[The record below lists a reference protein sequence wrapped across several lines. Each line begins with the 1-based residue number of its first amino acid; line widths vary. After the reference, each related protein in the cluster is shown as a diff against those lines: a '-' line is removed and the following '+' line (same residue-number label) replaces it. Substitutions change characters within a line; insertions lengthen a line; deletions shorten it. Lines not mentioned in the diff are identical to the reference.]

1 MQEISAYELIKEKL
15 HAIPN
20 QRHKGSL
27 FEKISKQFLQE
38 HDSANEYESID
49 LWYDW
54 KLRGKERDKGIDIV
68 IQTTSKEYIAVQ
80 CKFHQNSISYND
92 ISPFLTQLLSG
103 VGEVKFKKG
112 IIISTSNL
120 TSEAIKAIEQ
130 IRSTGMGIDIDEI
143 TEEDFIYSRI
153 DWEKFD
159 PTKTEDEIPLC
170 DKKRPHPHQT
180 EAIEK
185 TKKYFSDP
193 KNARGKLIMACGTGK
208 TYTSLKIME
217 ALDPK
222 ITLFLA
228 PSIALLSQTF
238 REYAQEKSEPF
249 YASIVCSDDKTGQS
263 KKNKSKN
270 EDNDDIKFSELPIK
284 ASTRL
289 EDILST
295 YEKAQKENKRFII
308 FSTYQSALR
317 IKEAQEAGLN
327 GIDLIICDEAH
338 RTVGAMYSTNERDD
352 KNAFMLCHSDENIK
366 ATKRLYMTATPKVY
380 SESSK
385 AKAKEKD
392 NVIYSMDDA
401 DIFGEEIYTLNFE
414 RAIALDLLTD
424 YKVIILAV
432 RSENLSG
439 VTNSVNKKISQLE
452 AKGTKLDKKLIN
464 NEFVCKIVG
473 THKGLAKQDV
483 IALDDENQEDNDLK
497 NKADTFV
504 SQRAISFCKSI
515 QTSKNIKDSF
525 ETIMEC
531 YDEELKKKSFKNLQI
546 NIDHVDGTMNCKER
560 LDKLENLNQFEPN
573 ICKVLSNARCLSE
586 GVDVPALDS
595 VIFFDGRSAMVD
607 IIQAVGR
614 VMRKAKNKKRGYII
628 LPIALRESEIKNL
641 DEAVKN
647 TNFQNIWKVLKAL
660 RSHDPSLV
668 DEATFKEKIKIFGSD
683 DASNPDDEGEL
694 EKDKTEQSPND
705 PKEAQKT
712 LFDAIFLKDLA
723 NAVYNVMPTKLGD
736 RNYWE
741 NFAKK
746 TGNIARTL
754 NNRLKE
760 LFGKNPEIFDNFLT
774 SLRGNIHQGIKEE
787 EALDMI
793 ISHIITKPIFDAIF
807 GDNIQNPIAKA
818 LDKMVLKLSDLGLEG
833 ETKDLKNLYESVK
846 TEAARAKSQKSQQEL
861 IKNLYNT
868 FFKEA
873 FRKQS
878 EKLGIVYTPIEV
890 VDFILRATNGI
901 LKKHFNTDFND
912 KNITIFDPFT
922 GTGSFIARLLSKEN
936 DLISDEA
943 LKEKF
948 QKGLFAFDIVLLSYY
963 IALINI
969 TQAAQNRDSSL
980 KNFKNIALTDS
991 LDYLEEKSDKGVF
1004 PLFEDLKE
1012 NQEIKTTLANQ
1023 KIQVIIGNPPY
1034 SAGTKSENDNNQNL
1048 THPKL
1053 EKRVYETY
1061 GKNST
1066 AKVGKTTRDTL
1077 IHSIRMASD
1086 LLKDKGVLG
1095 FVVNGSFIDSKSAD
1109 GFRKCVAKEF
1119 SRLYALNLRGN
1130 ARTSGEERKKQGDGI
1145 FDSGSRATVAI
1156 IFFVKDESVQN
1167 SAIHYYEVEDYLKR
1181 EAKLNFLAGFENLE
1195 SVPFKEIT
1203 PNDKGDWINQRNDD
1217 FEKLIPL
1224 KRDKQLKI
1232 FDTIFDLNS
1241 MGVASGRDPW
1251 VYNFSQKRLMQ
1262 SVQNCIDTYN
1272 ADLKRFNERFRE
1284 AFKQRTA
1291 KDKGIKPA
1299 DRYKHLSDRE
1309 ITTDKT
1315 KIAWTDGLKNKLI
1328 RNENLPESGME
1339 CVRLALYRPF
1349 NQQWLYWDKDLIH
1362 RQSRFSKIFPD
1373 KSARNVVINTGVGN
1387 GKDFS
1392 ALVSDFISDYS
1403 LISPNQAYPLYYY
1416 DDLGNR
1422 YNAISGYALNLFRRH
1437 YQDNAITEEEIFYY
1451 IYAIFHHKGY
1461 LEKYKNSLAKEA
1473 PRIALSEDFKELSVL
1488 GKELAELHLN
1498 YESGEMHTSV
1508 ECNLLENA
1516 GMEGYYDVVKMTKK
1530 GDRIIYN
1537 DHITITQIPKK
1548 AFDYVV
1554 NGKSAIDWVIERY
1567 SITTDKDSLIENNPN
1582 DYAGGKYVFELL
1594 CKVITLSVKSV
1605 DLIEKIS
1612 EKRFE

>member
-1 MQEISAYELIKEKL
+1 M
-15 HAIPN
+15 
-20 QRHKGSL
+20 
-27 FEKISKQFLQE
+27 
-38 HDSANEYESID
+38 
-49 LWYDW
+49 
-54 KLRGKERDKGIDIV
+54 
-68 IQTTSKEYIAVQ
+68 
-80 CKFHQNSISYND
+80 
-92 ISPFLTQLLSG
+92 
-103 VGEVKFKKG
+103 
-112 IIISTSNL
+112 
-120 TSEAIKAIEQ
+120 
-130 IRSTGMGIDIDEI
+130 
-143 TEEDFIYSRI
+143 
-153 DWEKFD
+153 
-159 PTKTEDEIPLC
+159 
-170 DKKRPHPHQT
+170 
-180 EAIEK
+180 
-185 TKKYFSDP
+185 
-193 KNARGKLIMACGTGK
+193 
-208 TYTSLKIME
+208 
-217 ALDPK
+217 
-222 ITLFLA
+222 
-228 PSIALLSQTF
+228 
-238 REYAQEKSEPF
+238 
-249 YASIVCSDDKTGQS
+249 
-263 KKNKSKN
+263 
-270 EDNDDIKFSELPIK
+270 
-284 ASTRL
+284 
-289 EDILST
+289 EDILSV

-352 KNAFMLCHSDENIK
+352 KNAFTLCHSDENIK

-385 AKAKEKD
+385 AKAKESD

-401 DIFGEEIYTLNFE
+401 EIFGEEIYTLNFE

-439 VTNSVNKKISQLE
+439 VTNSVNKKISQLK

-464 NEFVCKIVG
+464 NKFVCKIVG
-473 THKGLAKQDV
+473 THKGLAKQDL
-483 IALDDENQEDNDLK
+483 IALDDENKEDNDLK

-546 NIDHVDGTMNCKER
+546 THVDGTMNCKER

-573 ICKVLSNARCLSE
+573 TCKVLSNARCLSE

-595 VIFFDGRSAMVD
+595 VIFFDGKSAMVD

-628 LPIALRESEIKNL
+628 LPITLRESEIKNL

-660 RSHDPSLV
+660 RSHDSSLV
-668 DEATFKEKIKIFGSD
+668 DEATFREKIKIFGSD
-683 DASNPDDEGEL
+683 DAKNPNDEEEL
-694 EKDKTEQSPND
+694 QKDKTEQSPND
-705 PKEAQKT
+705 PKQAQKT
-712 LFDAIFLKDLA
+712 LFDAILLQDLA

-746 TGNIARTL
+746 TGNIAKTL
-754 NNRLKE
+754 NERLKE

-774 SLRGNIHQGIKEE
+774 SLRGNIHQNIKEE

-793 ISHIITKPIFDAIF
+793 TSHIITKPIFDAIF
-807 GDNIQNPIAKA
+807 GDNIQNPITKA

-912 KNITIFDPFT
+912 QNITIFDPFT

-991 LDYLEEKSDKGVF
+991 LDYLEEKSDKGVI
-1004 PLFEDLKE
+1004 PGFEDLKE
-1012 NQEIKTTLANQ
+1012 NQEIKNTLADQ

-1034 SAGTKSENDNNQNL
+1034 SSGAKSENDNNQNL

-1053 EKRVYETY
+1053 EKWVYDTY

-1077 IHSIRMASD
+1077 IQSIRMASD

-1109 GFRKCVAKEF
+1109 GFRKCVAKDF
-1119 SRLYALNLRGN
+1119 SHIYALNLRGN
-1130 ARTSGEERKKQGDGI
+1130 QRTSGEVSKKEGGKI

-1156 IFFVKDESVQN
+1156 VFFVKDESAPN
-1167 SAIHYYEVEDYLKR
+1167 HTIFYYEVEDYLKR
-1181 EAKLNFLAGFENLE
+1181 EAKLNSLANFENLD

-1224 KRDKQLKI
+1224 KRDKTLKI
-1232 FDTIFDLNS
+1232 FNTIFDLNS
-1241 MGVASGRDPW
+1241 NGVASGRDPW
-1251 VYNFSQKRLMQ
+1251 VYNFSQKTLKQ
-1262 SVQNCIDTYN
+1262 SVQTCIDTYN

-1299 DRYKHLSDRE
+1299 DRYKHLNSQE

-1328 RNENLPESGME
+1328 RNENLPANSKKH
-1339 CVRLALYRPF
+1339 VRLALYRPF
-1349 NQQWLYWDKDLIH
+1349 NKQWLYWDKDLIN
-1362 RQSRFSKIFPD
+1362 RQRRFSKIFPD

-1392 ALVSDFISDYS
+1392 ALVSDFISDFS

-1437 YQDNAITEEEIFYY
+1437 YQDDSIVEEEIFYY

-1473 PRIALSEDFKELSVL
+1473 PRIALSEDFKELSIL

-1508 ECNLLENA
+1508 EYNLLENA
-1516 GMEGYYDVVKMTKK
+1516 GMEGYYDVAQMKKDKK
-1530 GDRIIYN
+1530 GDRIQYN
-1537 DHITITQIPKK
+1537 HHITITQIPKK

-1567 SITTDKDSLIENNPN
+1567 SITKDKDSLIENNPN
-1582 DYAGGKYVFELL
+1582 HYAGGKYVFELL
-1594 CKVITLSVKSV
+1594 CRVITLSVKSV

>member
-68 IQTTSKEYIAVQ
+68 ITTSNQEYIAVQ
-80 CKFHQNSISYND
+80 CKFHQNSVSYND

-103 VGEVKFKKG
+103 VGEVRFKKG

-170 DKKRPHPHQT
+170 DKKRPRPHQT
-180 EAIEK
+180 EAINA
-185 TKKYFSDP
+185 TKEYFSDP

-238 REYAQEKSEPF
+238 REYAQEKSDPF

-284 ASTRL
+284 PSTRL

-317 IKEAQEAGLN
+317 IKEAQEAGLKE
-327 GIDLIICDEAH
+327 IDLIICDEAH

-352 KNAFMLCHSDENIK
+352 KNAFTLCHSDGNIK

-392 NVIYSMDDA
+392 NIIYSMDDA
-401 DIFGEEIYTLNFE
+401 QTFGEEIYTLNFE

-483 IALDDENQEDNDLK
+483 IALDDENKEDNDLK

-531 YDEELKKKSFKNLQI
+531 YDEELKKKSFKNLKI
-546 NIDHVDGTMNCKER
+546 SIDHVDGTMNCKDR
-560 LDKLENLNQFEPN
+560 LEKLEELNKFEPN

-660 RSHDPSLV
+660 RSHDSSLV

-683 DASNPDDEGEL
+683 DASNPDDEEEL
-694 EKDKTEQSPND
+694 QKDKTEQAPND
-705 PKEAQKT
+705 PKQAQKT
-712 LFDAIFLKDLA
+712 LFDAILLQDLA

-746 TGNIARTL
+746 TGNIAKTL

-774 SLRGNIHQGIKEE
+774 SLRGNIHQSIKEE

-846 TEAARAKSQKSQQEL
+846 TEAAHAKSQKSQQEL

-912 KNITIFDPFT
+912 QNITIFDPFT
-922 GTGSFIARLLSKEN
+922 GTGSFIARLLSKES

-991 LDYLEEKSDKGVF
+991 LDYLEEKNDKGVF
-1004 PLFEDLKE
+1004 PLFADLKE
-1012 NQEIKTTLANQ
+1012 NKEIKTTLANQ

-1034 SAGTKSENDNNQNL
+1034 SKW
-1048 THPKL
+1048 
-1053 EKRVYETY
+1053 R
-1061 GKNST
+1061 
-1066 AKVGKTTRDTL
+1066 
-1077 IHSIRMASD
+1077 
-1086 LLKDKGVLG
+1086 
-1095 FVVNGSFIDSKSAD
+1095 
-1109 GFRKCVAKEF
+1109 
-1119 SRLYALNLRGN
+1119 
-1130 ARTSGEERKKQGDGI
+1130 
-1145 FDSGSRATVAI
+1145 
-1156 IFFVKDESVQN
+1156 
-1167 SAIHYYEVEDYLKR
+1167 
-1181 EAKLNFLAGFENLE
+1181 
-1195 SVPFKEIT
+1195 
-1203 PNDKGDWINQRNDD
+1203 
-1217 FEKLIPL
+1217 
-1224 KRDKQLKI
+1224 
-1232 FDTIFDLNS
+1232 
-1241 MGVASGRDPW
+1241 
-1251 VYNFSQKRLMQ
+1251 
-1262 SVQNCIDTYN
+1262 
-1272 ADLKRFNERFRE
+1272 
-1284 AFKQRTA
+1284 
-1291 KDKGIKPA
+1291 
-1299 DRYKHLSDRE
+1299 
-1309 ITTDKT
+1309 
-1315 KIAWTDGLKNKLI
+1315 
-1328 RNENLPESGME
+1328 
-1339 CVRLALYRPF
+1339 
-1349 NQQWLYWDKDLIH
+1349 
-1362 RQSRFSKIFPD
+1362 
-1373 KSARNVVINTGVGN
+1373 
-1387 GKDFS
+1387 
-1392 ALVSDFISDYS
+1392 
-1403 LISPNQAYPLYYY
+1403 
-1416 DDLGNR
+1416 
-1422 YNAISGYALNLFRRH
+1422 
-1437 YQDNAITEEEIFYY
+1437 
-1451 IYAIFHHKGY
+1451 
-1461 LEKYKNSLAKEA
+1461 
-1473 PRIALSEDFKELSVL
+1473 
-1488 GKELAELHLN
+1488 
-1498 YESGEMHTSV
+1498 
-1508 ECNLLENA
+1508 
-1516 GMEGYYDVVKMTKK
+1516 
-1530 GDRIIYN
+1530 
-1537 DHITITQIPKK
+1537 
-1548 AFDYVV
+1548 
-1554 NGKSAIDWVIERY
+1554 
-1567 SITTDKDSLIENNPN
+1567 
-1582 DYAGGKYVFELL
+1582 
-1594 CKVITLSVKSV
+1594 
-1605 DLIEKIS
+1605 
-1612 EKRFE
+1612 

>member
-1 MQEISAYELIKEKL
+1 MQEISAYELIKQKL

-54 KLRGKERDKGIDIV
+54 KLRGKEHDKGIDIV

-103 VGEVKFKKG
+103 VGEVRFKKG

-170 DKKRPHPHQT
+170 DKKKPRSHQT

-185 TKKYFSDP
+185 TKEYFSNP

-249 YASIVCSDDKTGQS
+249 YASIVCSDDKVGQ
-263 KKNKSKN
+263 SKN

-284 ASTRL
+284 PSTRL

-317 IKEAQEAGLN
+317 IKEAQEAGL
-327 GIDLIICDEAH
+327 GEIDLIICDEAH

-352 KNAFMLCHSDENIK
+352 KNAFTLCHNDENIK
-366 ATKRLYMTATPKVY
+366 AKKRLYMTATPKVY

-385 AKAKEKD
+385 AKAKESD
-392 NVIYSMDDA
+392 NIIYSMDDA
-401 DIFGEEIYTLNFE
+401 KTFGEEIYTLNFE

-473 THKGLAKQDV
+473 THKGLAKQDL
-483 IALDDENQEDNDLK
+483 IALDDENKEDNDLK
-497 NKADTFV
+497 NKRDTFV

-515 QTSKNIKDSF
+515 QTSKNITNSF
-525 ETIMEC
+525 KTIMKC
-531 YDEELKKKSFKNLQI
+531 YDEELKKKSFKNLEI
-546 NIDHVDGTMNCKER
+546 NIDHVDGTMNCEER
-560 LDKLENLNQFEPN
+560 LEKLKNLNQFQPN
-573 ICKVLSNARCLSE
+573 TCKVLSNARCLSE

-595 VIFFDGRSAMVD
+595 VIFFDGKSAMVD

-628 LPIALRESEIKNL
+628 LPIALTESEIKNL

-647 TNFQNIWKVLKAL
+647 TNFKNIWKVLKAL
-660 RSHDPSLV
+660 RSHDTSLV

-683 DASNPDDEGEL
+683 DEKNPDDEEEL
-694 EKDKTEQSPND
+694 KKDKTEHQND

-712 LFDAIFLKDLA
+712 LFDAILLQDLA

-746 TGNIARTL
+746 TGNIAKTL

-774 SLRGNIHQGIKEE
+774 SLRDNIHQSIKKD

-793 ISHIITKPIFDAIF
+793 ISHIITKPIFDALF
-807 GDNIQNPIAKA
+807 GDNIKNPIAKA

-846 TEAARAKSQKSQQEL
+846 TEAVRAKSPKSQQEL

-890 VDFILRATNGI
+890 VDFILRTTNGI

-922 GTGSFIARLLSKEN
+922 GTGSFIARLLSKDN

-948 QKGLFAFDIVLLSYY
+948 LNHLFAFDIVLLSYY

-991 LDYLEEKSDKGVF
+991 LDYLEEKSAKGVF

-1012 NQEIKTTLANQ
+1012 NKEIKTTLA
-1023 KIQVIIGNPPY
+1023 KKTIQVIIGNPPY
-1034 SAGTKSENDNNQNL
+1034 SSGAKSENDNNQNL
-1048 THPKL
+1048 SHKKL

-1066 AKVGKTTRDTL
+1066 AKVGITTRDLL

-1109 GFRKCVAKEF
+1109 GFRKCVAQDF
-1119 SRLYALNLRGN
+1119 AHLYVLNLRGN
-1130 ARTSGEERKKQGDGI
+1130 ARTSGEVFKKEGGKI
-1145 FDSGSRATVAI
+1145 FDSGSRATIAI
-1156 IFFVKDESVQN
+1156 IFFVKDASVQN

-1181 EAKLNFLAGFENLE
+1181 EAKLNLLAGFENLE

-1203 PNDKGDWINQRNDD
+1203 PNDKGDWINQRNDG

-1224 KRDKQLKI
+1224 KRNEKLKI

-1241 MGVASGRDPW
+1241 MGVGSGCDPW
-1251 VYNFSQKRLMQ
+1251 VYNFSQKTLKQ
-1262 SVQNCIDTYN
+1262 SVQNRIDTYN

-1284 AFKQRTA
+1284 AFKQRT
-1291 KDKGIKPA
+1291 KGVKKA
-1299 DRYKHLSDRE
+1299 DLYRHLNDQE

-1315 KIAWTDGLKNKLI
+1315 KIAWVQNLKTQLIKGKKL
-1328 RNENLPESGME
+1328 
-1339 CVRLALYRPF
+1339 
-1349 NQQWLYWDKDLIH
+1349 D
-1362 RQSRFSKIFPD
+1362 
-1373 KSARNVVINTGVGN
+1373 
-1387 GKDFS
+1387 DFS
-1392 ALVSDFISDYS
+1392 
-1403 LISPNQAYPLYYY
+1403 Q
-1416 DDLGNR
+1416 
-1422 YNAISGYALNLFRRH
+1422 
-1437 YQDNAITEEEIFYY
+1437 
-1451 IYAIFHHKGY
+1451 
-1461 LEKYKNSLAKEA
+1461 
-1473 PRIALSEDFKELSVL
+1473 
-1488 GKELAELHLN
+1488 
-1498 YESGEMHTSV
+1498 
-1508 ECNLLENA
+1508 
-1516 GMEGYYDVVKMTKK
+1516 
-1530 GDRIIYN
+1530 
-1537 DHITITQIPKK
+1537 
-1548 AFDYVV
+1548 
-1554 NGKSAIDWVIERY
+1554 
-1567 SITTDKDSLIENNPN
+1567 
-1582 DYAGGKYVFELL
+1582 
-1594 CKVITLSVKSV
+1594 
-1605 DLIEKIS
+1605 EKIS
-1612 EKRFE
+1612 VRFVSPF

>member
-1 MQEISAYELIKEKL
+1 M
-15 HAIPN
+15 
-20 QRHKGSL
+20 
-27 FEKISKQFLQE
+27 
-38 HDSANEYESID
+38 
-49 LWYDW
+49 
-54 KLRGKERDKGIDIV
+54 
-68 IQTTSKEYIAVQ
+68 
-80 CKFHQNSISYND
+80 
-92 ISPFLTQLLSG
+92 
-103 VGEVKFKKG
+103 
-112 IIISTSNL
+112 
-120 TSEAIKAIEQ
+120 
-130 IRSTGMGIDIDEI
+130 
-143 TEEDFIYSRI
+143 
-153 DWEKFD
+153 
-159 PTKTEDEIPLC
+159 
-170 DKKRPHPHQT
+170 
-180 EAIEK
+180 
-185 TKKYFSDP
+185 
-193 KNARGKLIMACGTGK
+193 
-208 TYTSLKIME
+208 
-217 ALDPK
+217 
-222 ITLFLA
+222 
-228 PSIALLSQTF
+228 
-238 REYAQEKSEPF
+238 
-249 YASIVCSDDKTGQS
+249 CSDDKVGKG
-263 KKNKSKN
+263 KKNK
-270 EDNDDIKFSELPIK
+270 NDDDTDDINFSELPIK
-284 ASTRL
+284 PSTRL
-289 EDILST
+289 EDILSV

-338 RTVGAMYSTNERDD
+338 RTVGAMYSSNERDD
-352 KNAFMLCHSDENIK
+352 KNAFTLCHSDENIK
-366 ATKRLYMTATPKVY
+366 AKKRLYMTATPKVY

-385 AKAKEKD
+385 AKAKESD

-401 DIFGEEIYTLNFE
+401 QTFGEEIYMLNFE
-414 RAIALDLLTD
+414 KAIALDLLTD

-439 VTNSVNKKISQLE
+439 VTNSVNKKISQLKAE
-452 AKGTKLDKKLIN
+452 GTKLDKKLIN

-473 THKGLAKQDV
+473 THKGLAKQDL
-483 IALDDENQEDNDLK
+483 IALDDENKEDNDLK

-504 SQRAISFCKSI
+504 SQRAINFCKSI

-531 YDEELKKKSFKNLQI
+531 YDEELKKKSFKNLKI
-546 NIDHVDGTMNCKER
+546 SIDHVDGTMNCKER
-560 LDKLENLNQFEPN
+560 LEKLENLNQFEPN

-595 VIFFDGRSAMVD
+595 IVFFDGKSAMVD

-614 VMRKAKNKKRGYII
+614 VMRKAKRKKRGYII
-628 LPIALRESEIKNL
+628 LPIALEESEIKNL
-641 DEAVKN
+641 NEAVNN
-647 TNFQNIWKVLKAL
+647 TNFKNIWKVLKAL
-660 RSHDPSLV
+660 RSHDSSLV
-668 DEATFKEKIKIFGSD
+668 DEATFKEKIKIFGSN
-683 DASNPDDEGEL
+683 DASNPDDEEEL
-694 EKDKTEQSPND
+694 KKDKTEQSD

-712 LFDAIFLKDLA
+712 LFDAIFLQDLA
-723 NAVYNVMPTKLGD
+723 DAVYNVMPTKLGD

-754 NNRLKE
+754 NERLKE

-774 SLRGNIHQGIKEE
+774 SLRGNIHQNIKED

-846 TEAARAKSQKSQQEL
+846 TEAARTKSQKSQQEL

-873 FRKQS
+873 FKKQS

-936 DLISDEA
+936 ALISDEA

-948 QKGLFAFDIVLLSYY
+948 QKNLFAFDIVLLSYY

-991 LDYLEEKSDKGVF
+991 LDIYEDKNDKGVF
-1004 PLFEDLKE
+1004 PGFEDLKE
-1012 NQEIKTTLANQ
+1012 NQEIKTTLAGQN
-1023 KIQVIIGNPPY
+1023 IRVIIGNPPY
-1034 SAGTKSENDNNQNL
+1034 SAGAKSENDNNQNL
-1048 THPKL
+1048 IHKKL
-1053 EKRVYETY
+1053 EKLVNETY

-1077 IHSIRMASD
+1077 IQSIRMASD

-1119 SRLYALNLRGN
+1119 SHLYVLNLRGN
-1130 ARTSGEERKKQGDGI
+1130 QRTSGEVSRKEGGKI

-1156 IFFVKDESVQN
+1156 IFFVKDKSVQN

-1181 EAKLNFLAGFENLE
+1181 EAKLNLLANFENLDL
-1195 SVPFKEIT
+1195 VPFKEIT
-1203 PNDKGDWINQRNDD
+1203 PNDKGDWINQRNDG

-1224 KRDKQLKI
+1224 KRDKTLKI

-1241 MGVASGRDPW
+1241 NGVATNRDPW
-1251 VYNFSQKRLMQ
+1251 VYNFSPKILTQ
-1262 SVQNCIDTYN
+1262 SVQTCIDTYN
-1272 ADLKRFNERFRE
+1272 ADLKRFNEVFRE
-1284 AFKQRTA
+1284 AFKQRT
-1291 KDKGIKPA
+1291 KGVKSA
-1299 DRYKHLSDRE
+1299 DLYKQLNDRE

-1315 KIAWTDGLKNKLI
+1315 KIAWVQNLKTQLIKGKKLDDFSQEKI
-1328 RNENLPESGME
+1328 S
-1339 CVRLALYRPF
+1339 VSLYRPF
-1349 NQQWLYWDKDLIH
+1349 NKQYFYYERELAWSFYSMK
-1362 RQSRFSKIFPD
+1362 KIFPD
-1373 KSARNVVINTGVGN
+1373 KSAQNVVINTSSMASRN
-1387 GKDFS
+1387 FS
-1392 ALVSDFISDYS
+1392 C
-1403 LISPNQAYPLYYY
+1403 LIANEITDCQTMANTQAYPLYYY

-1437 YQDNAITEEEIFYY
+1437 YKDNAITEEEIFYY

-1461 LEKYKNSLAKEA
+1461 LEKYKNSLAKED

-1498 YESGEMHTSV
+1498 YENGEMHTSV
-1508 ECNLLENA
+1508 KHNLLENA
-1516 GMEGYYDVVKMTKK
+1516 EVEGYYDVVQMKKDKK

-1537 DHITITQIPKK
+1537 QNITITQIPKK

-1567 SITTDKDSLIENNPN
+1567 SITKDKDSLIENNPN
-1582 DYAGGKYVFELL
+1582 NYAGGKYVFELL
-1594 CKVITLSVKSV
+1594 CRVIKLSEKSV

>member
-20 QRHKGSL
+20 LRHKGSL

-68 IQTTSKEYIAVQ
+68 ITTSNQEYIAVQ

-170 DKKRPHPHQT
+170 DKKRPRPHQT
-180 EAIEK
+180 KAIEK
-185 TKKYFSDP
+185 TKEYFSNP

-284 ASTRL
+284 PSTRL
-289 EDILST
+289 EDILSV

-352 KNAFMLCHSDENIK
+352 KNAFTLCHSDENIK

-483 IALDDENQEDNDLK
+483 IALDDENKEDNDLK
-497 NKADTFV
+497 NKADNFV

-546 NIDHVDGTMNCKER
+546 RIDHVDGTMNCKER

-573 ICKVLSNARCLSE
+573 IRKVLSNARCLSE

-628 LPIALRESEIKNL
+628 LPIALKESEIQNL

-660 RSHDPSLV
+660 RSHDSSLV
-668 DEATFKEKIKIFGSD
+668 DEATFREKIKIFGSD
-683 DASNPDDEGEL
+683 DASNPDDEEGL
-694 EKDKTEQSPND
+694 QKDKTEQSPND
-705 PKEAQKT
+705 PKQAQKT
-712 LFDAIFLKDLA
+712 LFDAILLQDLA

-746 TGNIARTL
+746 TGNIAKTL
-754 NNRLKE
+754 NERLKE

-774 SLRGNIHQGIKEE
+774 SLRGNIHQNIKEE

-818 LDKMVLKLSDLGLEG
+818 LDKMVQKLSDLGLEG

-846 TEAARAKSQKSQQEL
+846 TEAIRAKSQKSQQEL

-912 KNITIFDPFT
+912 QNITIFDPFT

-936 DLISDEA
+936 NLISDEA

-948 QKGLFAFDIVLLSYY
+948 LNHLFAFDIVLLSYY

-991 LDYLEEKSDKGVF
+991 LDYLEEKSAKGVI
-1004 PLFEDLKE
+1004 PGFEDLKE
-1012 NQEIKTTLANQ
+1012 NQEIKTTLADQ

-1034 SAGTKSENDNNQNL
+1034 SSGAKSENDNNQNL
-1048 THPKL
+1048 KHPKL
-1053 EKRVYETY
+1053 EKRVYEAY

-1066 AKVGKTTRDTL
+1066 AKAGKTTRDTL
-1077 IHSIRMASD
+1077 IQSIRMASD

-1109 GFRKCVAKEF
+1109 GFRKCVAKDF

-1130 ARTSGEERKKQGDGI
+1130 QRTSGEVSRKEGGKI
-1145 FDSGSRATVAI
+1145 FDSGSRATVAV
-1156 IFFVKDESVQN
+1156 IFFVKDKDAPN
-1167 SAIHYYEVEDYLKR
+1167 HTIFYYEVEDYLKR
-1181 EAKLNFLAGFENLE
+1181 EAKLNLLAGFENLD

-1203 PNDKGDWINQRNDD
+1203 PNNKGDWINQRNDD

-1224 KRDKQLKI
+1224 KRDKKSKI
-1232 FDTIFDLNS
+1232 FNTIFDLNS
-1241 MGVASGRDPW
+1241 NGVKTNRDPW
-1251 VYNFSQKRLMQ
+1251 VYNFSQKTLMQ

-1299 DRYKHLSDRE
+1299 DRYKHLSDQE

-1315 KIAWTDGLKNKLI
+1315 KIAWTDDLKNKLI
-1328 RNENLPESGME
+1328 KNENLPESGME
-1339 CVRLALYRPF
+1339 RVRLALYRPF
-1349 NQQWLYWDKDLIH
+1349 NKQWLYWDKDLIN
-1362 RQSRFSKIFPD
+1362 RQGQLPKIFPD

-1392 ALVSDFISDYS
+1392 ALISSEIPCID
-1403 LISPNQAYPLYYY
+1403 LLFHNQAYPLYYY

-1437 YQDNAITEEEIFYY
+1437 YQDNAIVEEEIFYY

-1498 YESGEMHTSV
+1498 YESGEMHDSV
-1508 ECNLLENA
+1508 KHNLLENA

-1537 DHITITQIPKK
+1537 NHITITQIPKK

-1582 DYAGGKYVFELL
+1582 DYAGGQYIFELL
-1594 CKVITLSVKSV
+1594 CRVIKLSEKSV

>member
-1 MQEISAYELIKEKL
+1 MQEISTYKLIKEKL
-15 HAIPN
+15 QAIPN
-20 QRHKGSL
+20 LRHKGSL

-49 LWYDW
+49 LWSDW
-54 KLRGKERDKGIDIV
+54 ELRGKERDKGIDIV
-68 IQTTSKEYIAVQ
+68 ITTASKEYIAVQ

-103 VGEVKFKKG
+103 VGEVRFKKG
-112 IIISTSNL
+112 IIISSSNL
-120 TSEAIKAIEQ
+120 TSTALKAIEQ

-143 TEEDFIYSRI
+143 TEEDFIYSQI

-159 PTKTEDEIPLC
+159 PTKTQDELPLC
-170 DKKRPHPHQT
+170 DKKRPRSHQI
-180 EAIEK
+180 EATNA
-185 TKKYFSDP
+185 TKEYFSSP

-217 ALDPK
+217 ALEPK

-249 YASIVCSDDKTGQS
+249 YASIVCSDDKVGKG
-263 KKNKSKN
+263 KKNKS
-270 EDNDDIKFSELPIK
+270 DDDIDDINFSELPLK
-284 ASTRL
+284 PSTRL
-289 EDILST
+289 EDILSV

-327 GIDLIICDEAH
+327 EIDLVICDEAH
-338 RTVGAMYSTNERDD
+338 RTVGAMYSSNERDD
-352 KNAFMLCHSDENIK
+352 KNAFTLCHSDGNIK
-366 ATKRLYMTATPKVY
+366 AKKRLYMTATPKVY

-385 AKAKEKD
+385 AKAKESD

-401 DIFGEEIYTLNFE
+401 EIFGEEIYTLNFSK
-414 RAIALDLLTD
+414 AIALDLLTD
-424 YKVIILAV
+424 YKVMILAV
-432 RSENLSG
+432 RKENLSG
-439 VTNSVNKKISQLE
+439 VTNSVNKKISQLKAE
-452 AKGTKLDKKLIN
+452 GTKLDKKLIN

-473 THKGLAKQDV
+473 THKGLAKQDLIV
-483 IALDDENQEDNDLK
+483 LDDK
-497 NKADTFV
+497 NKEDHNLQHQYDTAP
-504 SQRAISFCKSI
+504 SQRAINFCKSI
-515 QTSKNIKDSF
+515 NTSKNIKDSF

-531 YDEELKKKSFKNLQI
+531 YDEELKKKSFKNLKI
-546 NIDHVDGTMNCKER
+546 SIDHIDGTMNCKDR
-560 LDKLENLNQFEPN
+560 LDKLEELNEFQPN

-595 VIFFDGRSAMVD
+595 IVFFDGKSAMVD

-614 VMRKAKNKKRGYII
+614 VMRKAKRKKRGYII
-628 LPIALRESEIKNL
+628 LPIALEESEIKNL
-641 DEAVKN
+641 DEAVNN
-647 TNFQNIWKVLKAL
+647 TNFKNIWKVIKAL

-683 DASNPDDEGEL
+683 DGKKQNDE
-694 EKDKTEQSPND
+694 
-705 PKEAQKT
+705 KT
-712 LFDAIFLKDLA
+712 LFDAILLQDLA
-723 NAVYNVMPTKLGD
+723 DAVYNVMPTKLGD

-741 NFAKK
+741 NFTKK

-754 NNRLKE
+754 NNRLKMIFE
-760 LFGKNPEIFDNFLT
+760 KNPEFFHGFLD
-774 SLRGNIHQGIKEE
+774 SLRENIHQNIKED

-793 ISHIITKPIFDAIF
+793 TSHIITKPIFDAIF

-818 LDKMVLKLSDLGLEG
+818 LDKMVEKLATLGLEG

-846 TEAARAKSQKSQQEL
+846 TEATHAKSQKSQQEL

-873 FRKQS
+873 FKKQS

-912 KNITIFDPFT
+912 QSITIFDPFT

-936 DLISDEA
+936 ALISDEA

-948 QKGLFAFDIVLLSYY
+948 QKNLFAFDIVLLSYY

-991 LDYLEEKSDKGVF
+991 LDYLEEKNDKGVF
-1004 PLFEDLKE
+1004 SLFYDLKE
-1012 NQEIKTTLANQ
+1012 NKDIKDTLAGQN
-1023 KIQVIIGNPPY
+1023 IRVIIGNPPY
-1034 SAGTKSENDNNQNL
+1034 SSGAKSENDNNQNL

-1053 EKRVYETY
+1053 EKLVNETY

-1066 AKVGKTTRDTL
+1066 APVQAGKTTRDTL
-1077 IHSIRMASD
+1077 IQSIYMASD
-1086 LLKDKGVLG
+1086 LLKDKGVVG

-1109 GFRKCVAKEF
+1109 GFRKCVVKEF
-1119 SRLYALNLRGN
+1119 SHLYVLNLRGN
-1130 ARTSGEERKKQGDGI
+1130 QCTSGEVSKKEGGKI
-1145 FDSGSRATVAI
+1145 FDSGSRATIAI
-1156 IFFVKDESVQN
+1156 VFFVKDKSVQN

-1181 EAKLNFLAGFENLE
+1181 EAKLNLLAGFENLDL
-1195 SVPFKEIT
+1195 VPFEKIT
-1203 PNDKGDWINQRNDD
+1203 PNNKGDWINQRNDD

-1224 KRDKQLKI
+1224 KRDKKLQNDSI
-1232 FDTIFDLNS
+1232 FDINS
-1241 MGVASGRDPW
+1241 NGVASGRDSW
-1251 VYNFSQKRLMQ
+1251 VYNFSPNILTQ
-1262 SVQNCIDTYN
+1262 SVQKCIDTYN
-1272 ADLKRFNERFRE
+1272 ADLKRFNAVFRE
-1284 AFKQRTA
+1284 AFKQRTKGVKSA
-1291 KDKGIKPA
+1291 ELYKQLNDK
-1299 DRYKHLSDRE
+1299 E

-1315 KIAWTDGLKNKLI
+1315 KIAWVQNLKTQLIKGKKLDDFSQEKI
-1328 RNENLPESGME
+1328 S
-1339 CVRLALYRPF
+1339 VSLYRPF
-1349 NQQWLYWDKDLIH
+1349 NKQYFYYERELSWSFYSMK
-1362 RQSRFSKIFPD
+1362 KIFPD
-1373 KSARNVVINTGVGN
+1373 KSARNVVINTGISKV
-1387 GKDFS
+1387 FS
-1392 ALVSDFISDYS
+1392 ALISSEIPCLD
-1403 LISPNQAYPLYYY
+1403 LLCHNQAYPLYHY

-1422 YNAISGYALNLFRRH
+1422 HYAISGYALNLFRKH
-1437 YQDNAITEEEIFYY
+1437 YGDNLIAEEEIFYY
-1451 IYAIFHHKGY
+1451 IYAILHHKGY
-1461 LEKYKNSLAKEA
+1461 LEKYKNSLTKEA

-1498 YESGEMHTSV
+1498 YESGEMHESV
-1508 ECNLLENA
+1508 KYTTLMNA
-1516 GMEGYYDVVKMTKK
+1516 EIEGYYDVEKMTKK
-1530 GDRIIYN
+1530 GDRILYN
-1537 DHITITQIPKK
+1537 QNIAITKIPQK
-1548 AFDYVV
+1548 AFEYVV

-1567 SITTDKDSLIENNPN
+1567 QKTMDKDSLIENNPN

-1594 CKVITLSVKSV
+1594 CRVIKLSEKSV

-1612 EKRFE
+1612 IKRFE

>member
-1 MQEISAYELIKEKL
+1 MQEISAYKLIKEKL
-15 HAIPN
+15 QAIPN
-20 QRHKGSL
+20 LRHKGSL

-54 KLRGKERDKGIDIV
+54 EGRGKERDKGIDIV
-68 IQTTSKEYIAVQ
+68 ITTSNKEHIAVQ

-92 ISPFLTQLLSG
+92 ISPFLTQLQSG
-103 VGEVKFKKG
+103 VGEIRFKKG

-120 TSEAIKAIEQ
+120 TSEALKAIEQ

-143 TEEDFIYSRI
+143 TEEDFIYSQI

-159 PTKTEDEIPLC
+159 PTQTQDELPLC
-170 DKKRPHPHQT
+170 DKKRPRPHQT
-180 EAIEK
+180 EAIK
-185 TKKYFSDP
+185 ATKEYFSDP

-217 ALDPK
+217 ALAPK
-222 ITLFLA
+222 IMLFLA

-249 YASIVCSDDKTGQS
+249 YASIVCSDDKVGKS
-263 KKNKSKN
+263 KKNKS
-270 EDNDDIKFSELPIK
+270 DDDIDDINFSELPLK
-284 ASTRL
+284 PSTRL
-289 EDILST
+289 EDILSVHK
-295 YEKAQKENKRFII
+295 KAQKENKRFII

-317 IKEAQEAGLN
+317 IKEAQEAGLG

-338 RTVGAMYSTNERDD
+338 RTVGAMYSSNERDD
-352 KNAFMLCHSDENIK
+352 KNAFTLCHSDENIK

-385 AKAKEKD
+385 AKAKESD

-401 DIFGEEIYTLNFE
+401 EIFGEEIYTLNFSK
-414 RAIALDLLTD
+414 AIALDLLTD

-432 RSENLSG
+432 RKENLSG
-439 VTNSVNKKISQLE
+439 VTNSVNKKISQLK

-473 THKGLAKQDV
+473 THKGLAKQDLIV
-483 IALDDENQEDNDLK
+483 LDDENKEDHNLQ
-497 NKADTFV
+497 NQYDTAP
-504 SQRAISFCKSI
+504 SQRAINFCKSI
-515 QTSKNIKDSF
+515 NTSKNIKDSF

-531 YDEELKKKSFKNLQI
+531 YDEELKKKSFKNLKI
-546 NIDHVDGTMNCKER
+546 SIDHIDGTMNCKER
-560 LDKLENLNQFEPN
+560 LEKLENLNQFQPN
-573 ICKVLSNARCLSE
+573 TCKVLSNARCLSE

-595 VIFFDGRSAMVD
+595 IVFFDGKSAMVD

-614 VMRKAKNKKRGYII
+614 VMRKAKRKKRGYII
-628 LPIALRESEIKNL
+628 LPIALEESEIQNL
-641 DEAVKN
+641 DEAVNN
-647 TNFQNIWKVLKAL
+647 TNFKNIWKVLKAL

-683 DASNPDDEGEL
+683 DGKKQSDE
-694 EKDKTEQSPND
+694 
-705 PKEAQKT
+705 KT
-712 LFDAIFLKDLA
+712 LFDAILLQDLA
-723 NAVYNVMPTKLGD
+723 DAVYNVMPTKLGD

-741 NFAKK
+741 NFTKK

-754 NNRLKE
+754 NNRLKMIFE
-760 LFGKNPEIFDNFLT
+760 KNPEFFHGFLT
-774 SLRGNIHQGIKEE
+774 SLKENIHQNIKED

-793 ISHIITKPIFDAIF
+793 TSHIITKPIFDAIF

-936 DLISDEA
+936 NLISDEA

-969 TQAAQNRDSSL
+969 TQAVQNRDSSL

-991 LDYLEEKSDKGVF
+991 LDYLEEKNDKGVI
-1004 PLFEDLKE
+1004 PGFEDLIE
-1012 NQEIKTTLANQ
+1012 NQKIKTTVTEQN
-1023 KIQVIIGNPPY
+1023 IRVIIGNPPY
-1034 SAGTKSENDNNQNL
+1034 SSGAKSENDNNQNL
-1048 THPKL
+1048 SHPKL
-1053 EKRVYETY
+1053 EKWVYEKY
-1061 GKNST
+1061 GKNFTSRN
-1066 AKVGKTTRDTL
+1066 VGKTTRDTL
-1077 IHSIRMASD
+1077 IQSIRMASD

-1119 SRLYALNLRGN
+1119 SHLYVLNLRGN
-1130 ARTSGEERKKQGDGI
+1130 ARTSREERKKEGDGI
-1145 FDSGSRATVAI
+1145 FDSGSRATIAI
-1156 IFFVKDESVQN
+1156 VFFVKDSSVKN
-1167 SAIHYYEVEDYLKR
+1167 NTIDYYDIGDYLKR
-1181 EAKLNFLAGFENLE
+1181 EAKLNLLANFENLDF
-1195 SVPFKEIT
+1195 VPFSEIT
-1203 PNDKGDWINQRNDD
+1203 PNDKGDWINQREDG

-1224 KRDKQLKI
+1224 KRDPTLQNDSV
-1232 FDTIFDLNS
+1232 FDINS
-1241 MGVASGRDPW
+1241 SGVVSGRDSW
-1251 VYNFSQKRLMQ
+1251 VYNFSPNILTQ
-1262 SVQNCIDTYN
+1262 SVQKCIDTYN
-1272 ADLKRFNERFRE
+1272 ADLKRFNEVFRE
-1284 AFKQRTA
+1284 AFKQRT
-1291 KDKGIKPA
+1291 KGVKSGEL
-1299 DRYKHLSDRE
+1299 YKHLNDKE

-1315 KIAWTDGLKNKLI
+1315 KIAWTDGLKNHLI
-1328 RNENLPESGME
+1328 NNKNLQESSE
-1339 CVRLALYRPF
+1339 KRVRLALYRPF
-1349 NQQWLYWDKDLIH
+1349 NKQWLYWDKDWIN
-1362 RQSRFSKIFPD
+1362 RQRKFSKIFPD
-1373 KSARNVVINTGVGN
+1373 KSAQNVVINTGSTASRN
-1387 GKDFS
+1387 FS
-1392 ALVSDFISDYS
+1392 C
-1403 LISPNQAYPLYYY
+1403 LIANEITDIHTMANTQAYPLYYY

-1437 YQDNAITEEEIFYY
+1437 YGDNLIAEEEIFYY

-1473 PRIALSEDFKELSVL
+1473 PRIALSDDFKELSVL

-1498 YESGEMHTSV
+1498 YESG
-1508 ECNLLENA
+1508 
-1516 GMEGYYDVVKMTKK
+1516 
-1530 GDRIIYN
+1530 
-1537 DHITITQIPKK
+1537 TIALNTPH
-1548 AFDYVV
+1548 
-1554 NGKSAIDWVIERY
+1554 
-1567 SITTDKDSLIENNPN
+1567 
-1582 DYAGGKYVFELL
+1582 
-1594 CKVITLSVKSV
+1594 
-1605 DLIEKIS
+1605 
-1612 EKRFE
+1612 

>member
-20 QRHKGSL
+20 LRHKGSL

-54 KLRGKERDKGIDIV
+54 ELRGKERDKGIDIV

-120 TSEAIKAIEQ
+120 TSEALKAIEQ

-170 DKKRPHPHQT
+170 DKKKPRSHQT
-180 EAIEK
+180 EAINA
-185 TKKYFSDP
+185 TKEYFSNP

-217 ALDPK
+217 SLDPK

-238 REYAQEKSEPF
+238 REYAQEKSDPF
-249 YASIVCSDDKTGQS
+249 YASIVCSDDKVG
-263 KKNKSKN
+263 KSKD
-270 EDNDDIKFSELPIK
+270 EDNDDINFSELPIK
-284 ASTRL
+284 PSTRL

-327 GIDLIICDEAH
+327 EIDLIICDEAH
-338 RTVGAMYSTNERDD
+338 RTVGAMYSSNERDD
-352 KNAFMLCHSDENIK
+352 KNAFTLCHSDENIK
-366 ATKRLYMTATPKVY
+366 AKKRLYMTATPKVY

-385 AKAKEKD
+385 TKAKEKD

-401 DIFGEEIYTLNFE
+401 ETFGEEIYTLNFE

-424 YKVIILAV
+424 YKVLILAV
-432 RSENLSG
+432 RKENLSG
-439 VTNSVNKKISQLE
+439 VTNSVNKKIKELKAE
-452 AKGTKLDKKLIN
+452 GTKLDKKLIN

-473 THKGLAKQDV
+473 THKGLAKQDLIV
-483 IALDDENQEDNDLK
+483 LDDENKEDNDLK

-504 SQRAISFCKSI
+504 SQRAINFCKSI
-515 QTSKNIKDSF
+515 NTSKNIKDSF

-531 YDEELKKKSFKNLQI
+531 YDEELKKKSFKNLKI

-560 LDKLENLNQFEPN
+560 LEKLEKLNQFQPN
-573 ICKVLSNARCLSE
+573 TCKVLSNARCLSE

-595 VIFFDGRSAMVD
+595 IVFFDGKSAMVD

-614 VMRKAKNKKRGYII
+614 VMRKAKRKKRGYII
-628 LPIALRESEIKNL
+628 LPIALEESEIENL
-641 DEAVKN
+641 DEAVNN
-647 TNFQNIWKVLKAL
+647 TNFKNIWKVIKAL

-683 DASNPDDEGEL
+683 DGKKQDDE
-694 EKDKTEQSPND
+694 
-705 PKEAQKT
+705 KT
-712 LFDAIFLKDLA
+712 LFDAILLQDLA
-723 NAVYNVMPTKLGD
+723 DAVYNVMPTKLGD

-741 NFAKK
+741 NFTKK

-754 NNRLKE
+754 NERLKNI
-760 LFGKNPEIFDNFLT
+760 FDKNPEFFHGFLT
-774 SLRGNIHQGIKEE
+774 SLRENIHQNIKED

-793 ISHIITKPIFDAIF
+793 TSHVITKPIFDAIF
-807 GDNIQNPIAKA
+807 GDNIKNPIAKA

-873 FRKQS
+873 FKKQS

-912 KNITIFDPFT
+912 QNITIFDPFT

-936 DLISDEA
+936 ALISDEA

-969 TQAAQNRDSSL
+969 TQAAQSRDSSL

-991 LDYLEEKSDKGVF
+991 LDIYEEKSAKGVI
-1004 PLFEDLKE
+1004 PGFEDLKE
-1012 NQEIKTTLANQ
+1012 NQEIKTTMEKQN
-1023 KIQVIIGNPPY
+1023 IRVIIGNPPY
-1034 SAGTKSENDNNQNL
+1034 SSGAKSENDNNQNL
-1048 THPKL
+1048 SHPKL
-1053 EKRVYETY
+1053 EKRVYDTY
-1061 GKNST
+1061 GKNSN
-1066 AKVGKTTRDTL
+1066 AKVGNTTRDTL
-1077 IHSIRMASD
+1077 IQSIRMASD

-1109 GFRKCVAKEF
+1109 GFRKCVAKDF
-1119 SRLYALNLRGN
+1119 SHLYALNLRGN
-1130 ARTSGEERKKQGDGI
+1130 ARTSGETSKKEGGKI
-1145 FDSGSRATVAI
+1145 FDSGSRATVAV
-1156 IFFVKDESVQN
+1156 IFFVKDKSVPN
-1167 SAIHYYEVEDYLKR
+1167 HTIFYYEVEDYLKR
-1181 EAKLNFLAGFENLE
+1181 EAKLNLLAGFENLD
-1195 SVPFKEIT
+1195 SVPFKEIV

-1224 KRDKQLKI
+1224 KRDKKLKI

-1241 MGVASGRDPW
+1241 NGVATNRDPW
-1251 VYNFSQKRLMQ
+1251 VYNFSPNALMQ

-1272 ADLKRFNERFRE
+1272 ADLKRFNEVFRE
-1284 AFKQRTA
+1284 AFKQRT
-1291 KDKGIKPA
+1291 KGIKSG
-1299 DRYKHLSDRE
+1299 DLYKHLNDKE

-1315 KIAWTDGLKNKLI
+1315 KIAWVQNLKTQLIKGKKLDDFSQEKI
-1328 RNENLPESGME
+1328 S
-1339 CVRLALYRPF
+1339 VSLYRPF
-1349 NQQWLYWDKDLIH
+1349 NKQYFYYERELAWSFYSMK
-1362 RQSRFSKIFPD
+1362 KIFPD
-1373 KSARNVVINTGVGN
+1373 KGARNVVINTGVG
-1387 GKDFS
+1387 KVFS
-1392 ALVSDFISDYS
+1392 ALISSEIPCID
-1403 LISPNQAYPLYYY
+1403 LLFHNQAYPLYYY

-1437 YQDNAITEEEIFYY
+1437 YKDNAINEEEIFYY

-1473 PRIALSEDFKELSVL
+1473 PRIALSEDFKELSIL

-1508 ECNLLENA
+1508 KHNLLENA
-1516 GMEGYYDVVKMTKK
+1516 GMEGYYDVVQMKKDKK
-1530 GDRIIYN
+1530 GDRIQYN
-1537 DHITITQIPKK
+1537 HHITITQIPKK

-1567 SITTDKDSLIENNPN
+1567 QKTMDKDSLIENNPN

-1594 CKVITLSVKSV
+1594 CRVIKLSEKSV